1 MNELQVFN
9 NDLFGEIR
17 FVEVDG
23 KPYAVAN
30 DVAKA
35 LGYKNPTDAVN
46 TKCMNIVKH
55 EVENSRGQMRMTNVI
70 PEGDIYRLIIGS
82 KLPSAEKF
90 ERWVFDEVLPQIRKT
105 GGYIP
110 LTKEDDEKSIL
121 AKAYLIAQK
130 TIEEKDELLK
140 EKDEQIKRLE
150 LVRVKGRTLNDAAAC
165 TGHPRKDI
173 EEHCYKEKWYSKING
188 DVIIHKENLVT
199 RKRKNAIE
207 FTEEGFDLITKL
219 FKNPKQNQLF

>member
-17 FVEVDG
+17 FIEVEG
-23 KPYAVAN
+23 KPYVVAN

-35 LGYKNPTDAVN
+35 LGYSKPNNAINTHCKGALKRGIPTKGGIQEMV
-46 TKCMNIVKH
+46 I
-55 EVENSRGQMRMTNVI
+55 I
-70 PEGDIYRLIIGS
+70 PEGDIYRLITKS

-90 ERWVFDEVLPQIRKT
+90 EKWVFDEVLPQIRKT

-110 LTKEDDEKSIL
+110 VTKEDNEKTIL

-219 FKNPKQNQLF
+219 FKKPKQKSII

>member
-17 FVEVDG
+17 FVEVEG
-23 KPYAVAN
+23 KPYAVAK

-35 LGYKNPTDAVN
+35 LGYSDTDQAIRN
-46 TKCMNIVKH
+46 HCKRAISQPVKTT
-55 EVENSRGQMRMTNVI
+55 GQVRNMKVI
-70 PEGDIYRLIIGS
+70 PEGDIYRLITRS

-90 ERWVFDEVLPQIRKT
+90 ETWVFDEVLPQIRKT

-110 LTKEDDEKSIL
+110 INKEDDEKSIM
-121 AKAYLIAQK
+121 AKGYLIAMK
-130 TIEEKDELLK
+130 TIEKQDELLK
-140 EKDEQIKRLE
+140 QKDEQIKRLE

-219 FKNPKQNQLF
+219 FKKSKQKSII